1 MRKVNNSAG
10 SWQGGQGRGLS
21 VLHLSKL
28 QAGVILEKVPK
39 WPLLPFPIST
49 ASEAE
54 QAYDEAEAADFPQI
68 QMFHKKMLKM
78 LATKSFVRPT
88 AMLPTPD

>member
-1 MRKVNNSAG
+1 VNNSAG

-49 ASEAE
+49 ASEVAQVYGE
-54 QAYDEAEAADFPQI
+54 VEAAAYLQI
-68 QMFHKKMLKM
+68 PKLQKKMHKM
-78 LATKSFVRPT
+78 LATKSFGRPT
-88 AMLPTPD
+88 AMLPIPD